1 MRPWWLLVWTL
12 VSCRCE
18 RIETISVAAPMG
30 EEAGPGA
37 TIPSAA
43 QPPVPRLDRLVHD
56 EASVERSGDS
66 RRRIG
71 RLVDQQH
78 RYVAVDGVGLS
89 RTRVVQQVVLGHEV
103 QRPLVLWARQH
114 LGQDRIKSH
123 ACLPGTP

>member
-30 EEAGPGA
+30 EEAGPSA

-56 EASVERSGDS
+56 EASVERSVRALKGMGL
-66 RRRIG
+66 G
-71 RLVDQQH
+71 RLI
-78 RYVAVDGVGLS
+78 DGG
-89 RTRVVQQVVLGHEV
+89 
-103 QRPLVLWARQH
+103 P
-114 LGQDRIKSH
+114 
-123 ACLPGTP
+123 TP